1 MNLFLCKTPM
11 QLLRAIQLTYS
22 EEKFADSAVAIF
34 ETFDNAQA
42 YGARLKETGL
52 FAAVSV
58 FKDGDFARGRLNHA
72 RAFFAKNDFRRFLK
86 EHAFTELTIF
96 NSDTY
101 DNFAA
106 WNRLGR
112 KVKLHF
118 VEDSPMLYCY
128 PTPSRKHRL
137 IYGLLGLSFPIFH
150 VDEWYFSAPEKMQ
163 RTNRAPAYALKPL
176 DRQDKK
182 FVELVNRV
190 FAYAPDP
197 KVSGADIFI
206 MEECFYTDGLLV
218 DNADYRLY
226 RKIKDHFP
234 EVSFTVK
241 LHPRS
246 KVNRFAQTFA
256 CADKTTIPWEVFLL
270 NEDFDD
276 RIFISISCTSMI
288 SPKLLFGKEFR
299 SMMLYKICGDNVRQ
313 KNGAPYYTA
322 QWQEKLEEVAGLY
335 SQSDRISVPRTEEEM
350 FAQLRRWTAACEKR
364 TAHERT

>member
-11 QLLRAIQLTYS
+11 QLLRAMQLTYS
-22 EEKFADSAVAIF
+22 EEAFANSAVAVF
-34 ETFDNAQA
+34 QTFNNAQA

-58 FKDGDFARGRLNHA
+58 FKDGDFAHGRLNHA
-72 RAFFAKNDFRRFLK
+72 RAFLAKNDFRRFLD
-86 EHAFTELTIF
+86 EHAFTELTTF

-101 DNFAA
+101 DNFVA

-112 KVKLHF
+112 KVKIRY

-137 IYGLLGLSFPIFH
+137 FYGLFGLSFPIFH
-150 VDEWYFSAPEKMQ
+150 VDEWYFSIPEKMP

-176 DRQDKK
+176 DRQDKE
-182 FVELVNRV
+182 FVALVNQV

-197 KVSGADIFI
+197 KVSEADVFI

-226 RKIKDHFP
+226 KRIKERFP
-234 EVSFTVK
+234 KVAFTVK
-241 LHPRS
+241 LHPRT
-246 KVNRFAQTFA
+246 KVNRFAQTFT
-256 CADKTTIPWEVFLL
+256 CAEETTIPWEVFLL

-276 RIFISISCTSMI
+276 RIFMSLSCTSMI

-299 SMMLYKICGDNVRQ
+299 SMMLYKICGDSVKL
-313 KNGAPYYTA
+313 KNGEPYYTV
-322 QWQEKLEEVAGLY
+322 QWQKQLEEVAGLY
-335 SQSDRISVPRTEEEM
+335 SQSDRICVPRTEEEM
-350 FAQLRRWTAACEKR
+350 FIQLDRWTAACGEQ
-364 TAHERT
+364 ERG